1 MPDLASLMPASSFLK
16 SLDIWIV
23 VFYAVSIF
31 VLAQV
36 VSRRKAG
43 EAVTSN
49 GYFLAGNTLPWWA
62 IGASLIAANISAEQ
76 IIGMS
81 GSGYKIGLAIA
92 SYEWMAA
99 ITLII
104 VGKYFLPV
112 FLRNGVQTMPGFL
125 QQRFGPS
132 VKYLMAVFWLILY
145 VFVNLTSIL
154 WLGGTAVTT
163 VTGLDTLT
171 VLIAL
176 GTFALLYQISG
187 GLKAVALTDIVQV
200 TLLVLGGLIIAGLTL
215 SKIGGEANIT
225 GFVDGFNKLRANFPD
240 HFHMILDKSSEHY
253 KDLPGIAVLVGGM
266 WIMNISYWGFNQYII
281 QRALAAKSL
290 PEAQK
295 GIAFAAYLKLLMPLI
310 VVVPGMAAL
319 ILAPGLP
326 KPDQAY
332 PQMMTL
338 LPTGLLGLVF
348 VALTFAVISST
359 ASKINSIATIFTI
372 DIVAPLK
379 RDLDEKTLVMV
390 GRVAAVVAVIIAVI
404 VAKPLV
410 GSFDQAFQYIQ
421 DFTGFFTPG
430 IVVIFALGMFWKRCS
445 TAGAFAAVAGG
456 FLMSCFFYVASY
468 LHTHP
473 DFLGFSNNF
482 MATTVP
488 DMPFMNRVGW
498 VFWIA
503 LGLCVAVSLV
513 VPNKREVSTLTLEG
527 VSFKTTP
534 VVNALAIG
542 VIVILVGLYWYF
554 W

>member
-1 MPDLASLMPASSFLK
+1 ML
-16 SLDIWIV
+16 
-23 VFYAVSIF
+23 FYAVSIF

-62 IGASLIAANISAEQ
+62 IGASLIAAIISAEQ

-225 GFVDGFNKLRANFPD
+225 GFFDGFNKLRANFPD

-445 TAGAFAAVAGG
+445 TAGAF
-456 FLMSCFFYVASY
+456 LMSCFFYVASY